1 MMYLFLVLL
10 IAPLLL
16 LVALLYRHRA
26 RTRRLQQA
34 REQARREA
42 EQGLVPCFT
51 CGMKVPRESALEK
64 KGRYFC
70 GVKKV
75 DRENNRNPGG

>member
-1 MMYLFLVLL
+1 VNVLLL
-10 IAPLLL
+10 IALPLLL
-16 LVALLYRHRA
+16 GAFLFHRRTKA
-26 RTRRLQQA
+26 RKLQQA

-70 GVKKV
+70 GVKKAQ
-75 DRENNRNPGG
+75 REHNSNAPD